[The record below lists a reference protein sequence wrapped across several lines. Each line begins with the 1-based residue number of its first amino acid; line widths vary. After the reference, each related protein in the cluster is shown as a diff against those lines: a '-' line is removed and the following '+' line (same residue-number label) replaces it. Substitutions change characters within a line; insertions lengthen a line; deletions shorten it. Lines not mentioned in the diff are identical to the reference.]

1 MGIVY
6 KARHVALNRFVA
18 LKVIV
23 AGELSSP
30 DFVRRFRTEAEAAA
44 ALDHSN
50 IVPIYEIGE
59 CDGQPFFSM
68 RLIEGPNL
76 REHVGKVDSMAAQR
90 RVAALAATLARAVHY
105 SHQRGVI
112 HRDLKPGN
120 VLLDANGEPHLT
132 DFGLAK
138 LVQRDSTITKTMALL
153 GTPSYM
159 APEQARGDT
168 KNLTTAADIYSLGA
182 VLYELL
188 AGQPPFAGG
197 TTLETIRLVLGRE
210 PRRPTTLNPGLDRD
224 LETICLK
231 CLEKQA
237 TRRYGSAEAL
247 ADDLDRWLRHEPIL
261 ARRASRSYRLAK
273 WTQRHPA
280 VALLLGALIVS
291 ILAGSALSLWQ
302 SASRQGAL
310 VEARRSLYTA
320 RIGLAEQAWAAGH
333 ITRARQLL
341 DSLVPRPGQED
352 LRGFEWRYLSRI
364 CMDESYFT
372 LSGEQDSV
380 RSIATS
386 GDGRWLALAGNKPF
400 VSLWDISSQ
409 QVVARLPADG
419 ENNSVSFSHDGS
431 LLAAAG
437 QDGVVCVW
445 DVASRSESFLL
456 RGHSDPIEQVAFSPD
471 GKWLASASRP
481 DGLVKLWD
489 LRTRTLKMT
498 LGKLP
503 NEYPAVAFSPDSAIL
518 AWTTGDR
525 TIRLTDVAI
534 GIEEAR
540 LSGHGA
546 SVTSLAFSPDGKWL
560 ASASK
565 DMDVRL
571 WDAST
576 GVHRATL
583 SGHSGMVTS
592 VAFSPDGQLL
602 VTGCAD
608 GTVKLWNAQTGS
620 EIITFKGHDMWVSD
634 ALFLPG
640 RQMIASAGQ
649 DGNVKFWK
657 VGRQG
662 LPTAVEYHTATWNAT
677 SIEDSIQDG
686 AVAGGFLRQDACQVC
701 FSPDGSRFATL
712 DDRAIIQVWDG
723 EVQKSLG
730 TRTLPDT
737 ETVAAT
743 VFPDD
748 REAVSAGIDRK
759 LRLWDLTSNAD
770 PTIEC
775 EMDHPATR
783 VALSENGR
791 WLATGEPDGRVLVWD
806 TALWKTVATNAC
818 GPGQVTALNFYPG
831 AHVLLAAIRVSD
843 GTNTLMRMDLAGH
856 TIRRSPEHKGM
867 VTSLAL
873 SPDGRWVAGS
883 SRDGIVRLWD
893 SQTLVRVGTFRGHSG
908 YVTSAAFSPD
918 GRTLA
923 TASNDGTVKLWA
935 VESRQEL
942 LTLPG
947 HIAPWTKVAFSPDG
961 GELVAC
967 GEAGLL
973 RVWRAATN
981 RASQ

>member
-1 MGIVY
+1 MALAPDAPSGLCTRCVFKQMLNPAENGDDGDSRGDRTRKPALPRPFGSYELIEEIARGGMGIVY
-6 KARHVALNRFVA
+6 KARQVALNRFVA

-23 AGELSSP
+23 AGEWSSP

-68 RLIEGPNL
+68 RLIEGPTL
-76 REHVGKVDSMAAQR
+76 REYVGKVDSMAAQR
-90 RVAALAATLARAVHY
+90 QVAALVATLARAVHY

-138 LVQRDSTITKTMALL
+138 LVQRDSTITKTIAVL

-159 APEQARGDT
+159 APEQARGET

-197 TTLETIRLVLGRE
+197 TTLETVRLVLGRE
-210 PRRPTTLNPGLDRD
+210 PRRPRTLNAGLDRD
-224 LETICLK
+224 LETVCLK

-291 ILAGSALSLWQ
+291 IMAGSALSL
-302 SASRQGAL
+302 RQAAARQDAL
-310 VEARRSLYTA
+310 VEARRSLYAA
-320 RIGLAEQAWAAGH
+320 RIGLIEQAWAAGH

-341 DSLVPRPGQED
+341 NSLMPQAGQED

-364 CMDESYFT
+364 CRDESYFT

-380 RSIATS
+380 RCVAAS
-386 GDGRWLALAGNKPF
+386 GDGRWLALAGDKPF
-400 VSLWDISSQ
+400 VSLWDISSRR
-409 QVVARLPADG
+409 VVAQLPTGG
-419 ENNSVSFSHDGS
+419 ENNSVAFSHNS
-431 LLAAAG
+431 ALLASAG
-437 QDGVVCVW
+437 NDGLIRVW
-445 DVASRSESFLL
+445 DVASRIESLVL
-456 RGHSDPIEQVAFSPD
+456 KGHSDPIEQLAFSPD

-481 DGLVKLWD
+481 DGVVKLWD
-489 LRTRTLKMT
+489 LQSRTQKMT
-498 LGKLP
+498 LGQLR

-525 TIRLTDVAI
+525 TIRLTDVAT
-534 GIEEAR
+534 GTERAR
-540 LSGHGA
+540 LSGHGG

-565 DMDVRL
+565 DMDVRI

-583 SGHSGMVTS
+583 SGQSGMVTS

-602 VTGCAD
+602 VTACAD
-608 GTVKLWNAQTGS
+608 GTVKLWNAKTGS
-620 EIITFKGHDMWVSD
+620 EITAFKGHDMWVSD

-640 RQMIASAGQ
+640 GQTIVSGGQ
-649 DGNVKFWK
+649 DGNVKLWEVDRK
-657 VGRQG
+657 D
-662 LPTAVEYHTATWNAT
+662 LPTALEYHSATWNAT
-677 SIEDSIQDG
+677 YVEDSTEDG
-686 AVAGGFLRQDACQVC
+686 AVTEGVPGQDCCEVR
-701 FSPDGSRFATL
+701 FSPDGLRLVTL
-712 DDRAIIQVWDG
+712 DDRPIIQVWDG
-723 EVQKSLG
+723 EVQRSLG
-730 TRTLPDT
+730 ARALPDA

-759 LRLWDLTSNAD
+759 LRLWDLTSKAD

-775 EMDHPATR
+775 TMNNLATR
-783 VALSENGR
+783 LALSDNGR
-791 WLATGEPDGRVLVWD
+791 WLATGELDGRIQLWD
-806 TALWKTVATNAC
+806 TALWKNLATNAC
-818 GPGQVTALNFYPG
+818 GPGEVTALKFYPD
-831 AHVLLAAIRVSD
+831 AHVLLAAIQVSD
-843 GTNTLMRMDLAGH
+843 GTNTLVRLDLATH
-856 TIRRSPEHKGM
+856 TVRRS
-867 VTSLAL
+867 
-873 SPDGRWVAGS
+873 
-883 SRDGIVRLWD
+883 
-893 SQTLVRVGTFRGHSG
+893 
-908 YVTSAAFSPD
+908 
-918 GRTLA
+918 
-923 TASNDGTVKLWA
+923 
-935 VESRQEL
+935 
-942 LTLPG
+942 
-947 HIAPWTKVAFSPDG
+947 
-961 GELVAC
+961 
-967 GEAGLL
+967 
-973 RVWRAATN
+973 
-981 RASQ
+981 